1 VASFAVMLSSR
12 QSTPDGILLMV
23 DERRDA
29 MEIAF
34 ELQRKGHAVTVREV
48 TSTNG
53 QPGVLPDPSS

>member
-1 VASFAVMLSSR
+1 MACFAVMLSSR

-23 DERRDA
+23 DERREA

-48 TSTNG
+48 TGTTG
-53 QPGVLPDPSS
+53 QTGFLTERSS